1 MRNNQEY
8 KSASLAALK
17 GNWAPS
23 IVATI
28 VLMAVTYVVMGPY
41 IVVYELTINSIP
53 VNPIVALVSVALY
66 LLAMPL
72 LFMPLNL
79 GYTYAANRLY
89 VEGDN
94 GLIGNMFRDGLGRWF
109 RKVWA
114 VFLMG
119 FFTALWSLLLIIPG
133 IIKFYAYSMTPYI
146 LIDNPELS
154 ANQAINLSRDMM
166 KGHKFD
172 LFYLQL
178 SFIGWAFLSVFTLGI
193 GLLWLMPYMMT
204 AQAAFYQDVRKEYL
218 ANNNSIINN

>member
-8 KSASLAALK
+8 KSASLTALK

-178 SFIGWAFLSVFTLGI
+178 SFIGWAFLSVFTL
-193 GLLWLMPYMMT
+193 
-204 AQAAFYQDVRKEYL
+204 
-218 ANNNSIINN
+218 

>member
-1 MRNNQEY
+1 MRKNQEY
-8 KSASLAALK
+8 KHASLEVLK
-17 GNWAPS
+17 GNWAPF
-23 IVATI
+23 IVASI
-28 VLMAVTYVVMGPY
+28 ILMAVAYVVTGPY

-53 VNPIVALVSVALY
+53 VNPILALVSVALY

-72 LFMPLNL
+72 VFMPINL

-94 GLIGNMFRDGLGRWF
+94 GLIGNMFRDGFGRWF

-119 FFTALWSLLLIIPG
+119 FFTFLWSLLLIVPG
-133 IIKFYAYSMTPYI
+133 FIKLYAYSMTPYI

-166 KGHKFD
+166 KGHKLD
-172 LFYLQL
+172 LFCLHI
-178 SFIGWAFLSVFTLGI
+178 SFIGWLFLSLLTLGI
-193 GLLWLMPYMMT
+193 GLLWLMPYVMT
-204 AQAAFYQDVRKEYL
+204 AQATFYQDLKKEYI

>member
-1 MRNNQEY
+1 MRNNKEY
-8 KSASLAALK
+8 KNASLAALK

-89 VEGDN
+89 VEG
-94 GLIGNMFRDGLGRWF
+94 
-109 RKVWA
+109 
-114 VFLMG
+114 
-119 FFTALWSLLLIIPG
+119 LLQE
-133 IIKFYAYSMTPYI
+133 M
-146 LIDNPELS
+146 
-154 ANQAINLSRDMM
+154 
-166 KGHKFD
+166 
-172 LFYLQL
+172 
-178 SFIGWAFLSVFTLGI
+178 
-193 GLLWLMPYMMT
+193 
-204 AQAAFYQDVRKEYL
+204 
-218 ANNNSIINN
+218 